1 MRLYVIRHGETSWNV
16 ARRLQGHAGAD
27 LDEKGVRLAEET
39 ARALAC
45 VPFDLCISSPLIRA
59 LHTAR
64 IIVGKRPIPILEDPR
79 IMEIS
84 FGQWEGLCIAPDH
97 YEIPGDGFAKFHTDP
112 FGYVAPPGGETIG
125 DVCRRTGEFLREVIH
140 TREYEDKTLLI
151 STHGCALR
159 GLLNSVYEDPKD
171 FWHGGVAMNC
181 AVSIVDVKEGKPHLI
196 QSDKIYY
203 DASECVN
210 YYAAAERS
218 AEETAAAEQ
227 VAVEQEAA
235 EKEAADK
242 EAAEQAVA
250 GTAAGSAIKGSIL

>member
-1 MRLYVIRHGETSWNV
+1 MRLYIIRHGETSWNV

-39 ARALAC
+39 AQALAF

-64 IIVGKRPIPILEDPR
+64 ILVGKRPIPILEDPR

-112 FGYVAPPGGETIG
+112 FEYVAPPGGETIG
-125 DVCRRTGEFLREVIH
+125 DVCRRTGEFLRELIH
-140 TREYEDKTLLI
+140 TREYENKTLLI

-159 GLLNSVYEDPKD
+159 GLLNSLYENPKD
-171 FWHGGVAMNC
+171 FWQGGVAMNC
-181 AVSIVDVKEGKPHLI
+181 AVSIVDVKEGKPLLV
-196 QSDKIYY
+196 QSDKVYY

-210 YYAAAERS
+210 YYAAAEQS
-218 AEETAAAEQ
+218 AAGAAAAGQAAARTAGGE
-227 VAVEQEAA
+227 EAA
-235 EKEAADK
+235 
-242 EAAEQAVA
+242 V
-250 GTAAGSAIKGSIL
+250 GSAIKESSHENK